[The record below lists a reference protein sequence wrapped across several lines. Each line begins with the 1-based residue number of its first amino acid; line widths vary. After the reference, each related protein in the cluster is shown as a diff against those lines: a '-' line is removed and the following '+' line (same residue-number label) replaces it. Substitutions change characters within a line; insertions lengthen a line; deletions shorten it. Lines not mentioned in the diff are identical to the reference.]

1 MTVNFSNSPYKDL
14 YKLAGTPQFPVNS
27 QPLPAHKTEIAS
39 LKIGD
44 VENNGNNKDSSSK
57 KKIFGII
64 GASVGSVALL
74 TLIGLFTLSKGFSG
88 NFAKKIADVSDKF
101 KNSIYDLTAESKKL
115 TVSQKLKL
123 QFAKVMQPVTDTLQA
138 SSNVSAVK
146 DSFVNHWLKK
156 LKMDPAIDK
165 INKFFKNIVLKT
177 KNNSYN
183 EAEIAMVD
191 FCNQLRKTNNPEL
204 IRRADAIERLY
215 AQKFSTA
222 AHVNRSEKAWDKMK
236 NLHQEV
242 YDTLFKDN
250 GLFKNLK
257 KYRSYIT
264 TDKIEADRN
273 IVQNELKTAKT
284 YISNSIDDVY
294 NSMKKSLYDVKVTV
308 NPQNKAAVEIV
319 KSLSDNV
326 EKYKT
331 LDKSLNGAA
340 EKLEREKIISEI
352 KKLLNNLS
360 DISKKDSSS
369 SAKIN
374 NTQEKI
380 KLMLDSMNI
389 DFSKKGI
396 AQEAMSLIDKKS
408 PEYKLAKEYLAKMNS
423 KLNLAIENE
432 MNSYEKLAE
441 LRVGSAPTDILGI
454 LGPSAIGTLMVVNS
468 KDKNER
474 ISKTLTQG
482 IPILGSI
489 GVAYYG
495 TTRGWTGAKN
505 LILGLLTGW
514 VLNVIGGKTDEAY
527 KKYAEKQNVLKT
539 AFESFTKLQKHSQD
553 IKSVES
559 SSGANI

>member
-14 YKLAGTPQFPVNS
+14 YKLAGTS
-27 QPLPAHKTEIAS
+27 QMPITSQSLSTSKTEIAS
-39 LKIGD
+39 LKVGD
-44 VENNGNNKDSSSK
+44 IENNINNKDSSNK

-64 GASVGSVALL
+64 GVSVGSVALL

-88 NFAKKIADVSDKF
+88 NFAKKIAEASDKF

-115 TVSQKLKL
+115 TPSQKVKL
-123 QFAKVMQPVTDTLQA
+123 QFAKIMQPVTDTLQA

-165 INKFFKNIVLKT
+165 INKFFKKIVLKT

-204 IRRADAIERLY
+204 VKKADTIERLY

-222 AHVNRSEKAWDKMK
+222 SHVNRSEKAWDKMK

-264 TDKIEADRN
+264 ADKIESDRN
-273 IVQNELKTAKT
+273 LIQKELKTAKT
-284 YISNSIDDVY
+284 YISNSIGDVY
-294 NSMKKSLYDVKVTV
+294 NSLKKSLYDVKVTV

-319 KSLSDNV
+319 KTLSDNV

-331 LDKSLNGAA
+331 LDKSLSGAA

-360 DISKKDSSS
+360 DISKKDVSS
-369 SAKIN
+369 SAKFN

-380 KLMLDSMNI
+380 KSMLDSMNV

-396 AQEAMSLIDKKS
+396 AQEAMSLMDKKS
-408 PEYKLAKEYLAKMNS
+408 PDYKLAKEYLAKMNS

-468 KDKNER
+468 KDKDER

-514 VLNVIGGKTDEAY
+514 VLNVIGGKADEAY
-527 KKYAEKQNVLKT
+527 KKYAEKQNILKT

-553 IKSVES
+553 EKTV
-559 SSGANI
+559 